1 MIRSLCLLFIIL
13 LAGLCFAGTP
23 STSTKV
29 KNLTAFTKL
38 WGYVK
43 HFYPSDEAQ
52 EIDWDSFAVYG
63 SQSVINARDN
73 DELSTSLSEL
83 FQPIVPELVLYADTK
98 PDTKTGD
105 ILPGRKTAFW
115 QYEGYNNM
123 QESSVYTSI
132 RTNRPHKIGKNPKNT
147 YIWTSITP
155 QLPKDMGFG
164 AKIKLSLKVRHAG
177 SDTLA
182 TDIMLGY
189 GGDYAKEALN
199 TADRAEKSFV
209 LQGSED
215 KHEPLWCVL
224 LNFEHLYLDYLKV
237 EEWKNEAWQPLFY
250 SDFSTDKP
258 GALPD
263 KFNVCLSP
271 LSSVMSGDV
280 DILVENSGGTNC
292 LSIHKST
299 SAEGY
304 TLGIV
309 DTMFPEELPYGE
321 MLDKPLVPGLNCCFP
336 MVLQCDL
343 AHTYPIAES
352 DKLEKLKQ
360 KYSAVDLHDRTAPG
374 VWLAGVIRYWNELR
388 FFYPYFEYNICN
400 WEKELPL
407 CLGRVL
413 KSKDFLEYKQALL
426 LLMSKTQDGHAFLS
440 DQSHNSRMP
449 KFNTYPMDGKWI
461 VSSVLDDS
469 MGVGLTDEVV
479 KMNGK
484 NFAKLM
490 RENRPYFYVAN
501 PETTDIRL
509 FSRYLKTYPDSVAT
523 FTFKDS
529 NQHKYT
535 RELPLE
541 EYSGWK
547 WVVSDDR
554 IVHYDD
560 GIVYLNAN
568 IITEAE
574 LQEAMPELLE
584 AKGIILDL
592 RYYPSISYELLT
604 HLLSEPDSLSNLII
618 KRYLHPQEE
627 LPRLNEGQLTWGLR
641 PSEPHITAKVV
652 ALSSRNSQS
661 YCESYLANLQ
671 HNKLATIVGQPT
683 AGANGNVIVSPL
695 PGDIKVF
702 WTGMLVRNPDNSR
715 FFGVGIIPDVIV
727 NKTMDD
733 IRHGRDPER
742 EKALEILRA
751 R

>member
-13 LAGLCFAGTP
+13 LAGLCFAGNP
-23 STSTKV
+23 STSTRV
-29 KNLTAFTKL
+29 KNLTAFTRL

-63 SQSVINARDN
+63 SQYVIKARDN
-73 DELSTSLSEL
+73 DELSRSLSEL
-83 FQPIVPELVLYADTK
+83 FQPIVPELVLYTHTK
-98 PDTKTGD
+98 PETKTGD

-123 QESSVYTSI
+123 RESSVYTSV
-132 RTNRPHKIGKNPKNT
+132 RTNRPHKISKNPKNT
-147 YIWTSITP
+147 YIWTSLTP
-155 QLPKDMGFG
+155 QLPKDIGFG
-164 AKIKLSLKVRHAG
+164 AKIKLSLKIRHAD

-199 TADRAEKSFV
+199 PADGSEKSFV

-215 KHEPLWCVL
+215 QEEPLWLVL
-224 LNFEHLYLDYLKV
+224 LNFEHLMLDYLRV
-237 EEWKNEAWQPLFY
+237 EEWENEAWQPLFY
-250 SDFSTDKP
+250 SDFSKDKP

-263 KFNVCLSP
+263 NFNVCLSP

-280 DILVENSGGTNC
+280 DVLVQNYEGKSS
-292 LSIHKST
+292 LSIQKST
-299 SAEGY
+299 SAESY

-309 DTMFPEELPYGE
+309 DKIFPEELPYGE
-321 MLDKPLVPGLNCCFP
+321 MLDKPLIPGLNCYFP

-343 AHTYPIAES
+343 AHTYPIAEP
-352 DKLEKLKQ
+352 DKLQNLKQ
-360 KYSAVDLHDRTAPG
+360 KYYAVDLHDRTAPG
-374 VWLAGVIRYWNELR
+374 VWLAGVIRYWNELQ
-388 FFYPYFEYNICN
+388 FFYPYFEYNICD
-400 WEKELPL
+400 WEKELPM
-407 CLGRVL
+407 CLERVL
-413 KSKDFLEYKQALL
+413 KSRDFPEYKQGLL
-426 LLMSKTQDGHAFLS
+426 LLMSKTADGHAFLS

-469 MGVGLTDEVV
+469 MGVGLSDEVV

-490 RENRPYFYVAN
+490 RDNRPYFSLAN

-523 FTFKDS
+523 FTFKDT
-529 NQHKYT
+529 NRHKYT

-574 LQEAMPELLE
+574 LQEAMPSLIE

-604 HLLSEPDSLSNLII
+604 HLLSEPDSLSNIII
-618 KRYLHPQEE
+618 KRYMRPQEE
-627 LPRLNEGQLTWGLR
+627 LPRLNEGQLTWSLR
-641 PSEPHITAKVV
+641 PAEPHIKAKVI

-695 PGDIKVF
+695 PGDIKVY